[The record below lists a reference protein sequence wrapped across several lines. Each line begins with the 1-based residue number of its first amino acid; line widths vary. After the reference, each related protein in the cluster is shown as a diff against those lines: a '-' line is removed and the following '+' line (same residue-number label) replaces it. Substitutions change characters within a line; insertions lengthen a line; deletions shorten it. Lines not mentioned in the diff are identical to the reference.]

1 MAARIGDGWA
11 PVLRGI
17 ELRSG
22 IKGVFKIFV
31 DGALVYDNGTTAEVP
46 GEDEVVPAVQQRL
59 GPPLNW
65 RAS

>member
-1 MAARIGDGWA
+1 M
-11 PVLRGI
+11 LRGI

-46 GEDEVVPAVQQRL
+46 GEDEVVRAVQQRL